1 MSDFLSQLQMVE
13 EAVKGATKGFM
24 AKLDSVTFKMT
35 IGGLKSNDP
44 TAAMISIEQ
53 LAKEKR
59 EISIPPLYVVARGHP
74 VQQVRDKAEEA
85 LKQLDKGNEI
95 PALVKGKEVKEAV
108 VALVARFGN
117 FKKL

>member
-1 MSDFLSQLQMVE
+1 MSDFLKNLQMVE

-24 AKLDSVTFKMT
+24 AKFDAMTFKMT

-44 TAAMISIEQ
+44 TAVMISIEQ

-59 EISIPPLYVVARGHP
+59 DVSIPPLYVVWKGHP
-74 VQQVRDKAEEA
+74 VQAVRDKAEEA
-85 LKQLDKGNEI
+85 LKQLDEDNEI
-95 PALVKGKEVKEAV
+95 PALTKGLEVKEAV
-108 VALVARFGN
+108 AALVARFGN

>member
-59 EISIPPLYVVARGHP
+59 EISIPPLYVVAKGHP
-74 VQQVRDKAEEA
+74 VQQVRAKAEEA
-85 LKQLDKGNEI
+85 LKQLDKDNEI

-108 VALVARFGN
+108 AALVARFGN